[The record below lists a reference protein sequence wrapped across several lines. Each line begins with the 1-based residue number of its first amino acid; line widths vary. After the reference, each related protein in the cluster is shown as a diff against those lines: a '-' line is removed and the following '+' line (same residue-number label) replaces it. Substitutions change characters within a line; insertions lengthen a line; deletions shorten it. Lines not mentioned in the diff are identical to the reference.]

1 MPALP
6 LLHAADAT
14 VTRFTTV
21 DVRLIAIAMLA
32 LAGVNL
38 LIWAPDWSERTLWR
52 LGRRVVGRR
61 VLRVTATV
69 LFALAILPA
78 VLPIDHMLPNVD
90 HAADEAHAEGVHAA
104 HCHESPANCADAP
117 VTSGPGQMLDGGL
130 LIPQP
135 ALSLAVVLLA
145 ATPILLS
152 VAPRP
157 DLRPPQAA
165 EFA

>member
-1 MPALP
+1 MPTLP

-14 VTRFTTV
+14 LTRFTTV
-21 DVRLIAIAMLA
+21 DVRLIAIAILA
-32 LAGVNL
+32 LAAANL
-38 LIWAPDWSERTLWR
+38 LIWAPTWPERALRR
-52 LGRRVVGRR
+52 LGRRHVRHR
-61 VLRVTATV
+61 LLRATALL
-69 LFALAILPA
+69 LFGLAILPA
-78 VLPIDHMLPNVD
+78 VLPVDHMLPDVT

-145 ATPILLS
+145 AAPILHS
-152 VAPRP
+152 VARRP
-157 DLRPPQAA
+157 DLRPPQALLSA
-165 EFA
+165 